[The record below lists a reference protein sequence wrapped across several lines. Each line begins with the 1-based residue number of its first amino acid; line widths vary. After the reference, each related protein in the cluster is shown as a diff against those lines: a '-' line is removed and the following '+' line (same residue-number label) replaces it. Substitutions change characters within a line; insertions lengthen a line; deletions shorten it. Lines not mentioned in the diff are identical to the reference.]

1 MPVQPTHLSR
11 TCARSGR
18 INQSSRSP
26 NSGCCVTEA
35 PSRPS
40 LSVTASPRCRQVV
53 CDAGRR
59 EGDEAGPARGCE
71 GQNAGFGGAAHG
83 AGQPVVTSC
92 APGCL
97 LPLGEGAGA
106 GLREDV
112 HEQGGSNDAHRSP
125 CAALQ
130 VGIGQAKTFSP
141 LPGKNIHTTNSYIPT
156 PTHLQ
161 REYKASL
168 KRRRTKGQRQVA
180 GQAESGRWE
189 ARCTGY

>member
-1 MPVQPTHLSR
+1 M
-11 TCARSGR
+11 
-18 INQSSRSP
+18 
-26 NSGCCVTEA
+26 
-35 PSRPS
+35 
-40 LSVTASPRCRQVV
+40 RQ
-53 CDAGRR
+53 GRR
-59 EGDEAGPARGCE
+59 GGVKDRTQALGGQRMGRGSPWSHHVLPAAYCR
-71 GQNAGFGGAAHG
+71 
-83 AGQPVVTSC
+83 S
-92 APGCL
+92 
-97 LPLGEGAGA
+97 GEGAGA

-130 VGIGQAKTFSP
+130 VGIGQAETFSP
-141 LPGKNIHTTNSYIPT
+141 SPGKNIHTTKNYIPT

-161 REYKASL
+161 RGYKASL